1 VSRRLGRQI
10 RLSARPG
17 DNAGLE
23 DFIMRDVFPDPHV
36 P

>member
-1 VSRRLGRQI
+1 VT
-10 RLSARPG
+10 LSARPG

-23 DFIMRDVFPDPHV
+23 DFIMHDVFPDPRQ